1 MIDIILNTGDKIV
14 IKMGTVLYAW
24 SSGSVREI
32 VINQEIT

>member
-14 IKMGTVLYAW
+14 ITMDTVLYAW
-24 SSGSVREI
+24 GSGSVRET